1 MRHRRSG
8 RKFGRPTAQRRA
20 MYRNMVTDLLR
31 HETIKT
37 THAKSKTIGPLAE
50 KMITHAK
57 KGDLHNRR
65 LAAAFL
71 TDKSV
76 LAKTFDELAE
86 RYRDRNGGYTRI
98 IKLGKRGGDS
108 ADMALIELVE

>member
-8 RKFGRPTAQRRA
+8 RKFGRASAARRA

-31 HETIKT
+31 HEVIRT
-37 THAKSKTIGPLAE
+37 THAKSKEIAPLAE
-50 KMITHAK
+50 KMVTHGK

-65 LAAAFL
+65 QAATFI
-71 TDKSV
+71 TDGSV
-76 LAKTFDELAE
+76 LTKVFDELAD

-98 IKLGKRGGDS
+98 IKLGKRAGDS